1 MVDFTIRIKAAV
13 LSRYPRVHKH
23 LIPRPLRGFWMI
35 RARPPKLW
43 TSCEQKVLQV
53 HQPLRFDKKTS
64 TKQRGPPLKTMKC
77 EFHKCLTRLKWKY
90 VRNCLALWIMIE
102 VVAVSRIAN
111 SRGVLRGC
119 LWVFYDGIPQE
130 PPTGAQ
136 ECLQTVLCNS
146 AFGLN
151 LRPFV
156 TPVIPQEAMNSLL
169 LSWMLEGRWEGIHH
183 FFVLNIR
190 HAELSFALTEK
201 NRWATAERQRS
212 CWLWNCTAAAHQ
224 KIVR

>member
-136 ECLQTVLCNS
+136 ECLRRMSNSVIRNCPTVHLQKVS
-146 AFGLN
+146 PK
-151 LRPFV
+151 R
-156 TPVIPQEAMNSLL
+156 LL
-169 LSWMLEGRWEGIHH
+169 HKRCPRRVSHKSV
-183 FFVLNIR
+183 FKQC
-190 HAELSFALTEK
+190 FATVPLAST
-201 NRWATAERQRS
+201 
-212 CWLWNCTAAAHQ
+212 LDLL
-224 KIVR
+224 